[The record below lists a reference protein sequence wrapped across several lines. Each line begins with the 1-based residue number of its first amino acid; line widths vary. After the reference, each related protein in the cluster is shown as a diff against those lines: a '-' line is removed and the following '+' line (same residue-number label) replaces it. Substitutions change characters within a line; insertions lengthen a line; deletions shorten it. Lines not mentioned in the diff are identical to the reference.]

1 MGVRKRIAIA
11 LAAVAAVAVSAAALG
26 AFAWRALHTPLPV
39 AAEGEW
45 LFVPSGTPM
54 HRVTAELGDRGLVG
68 EPRLLAVYAR
78 ATGDATRIRAG
89 EYLLTPGTTPLTL
102 LAKLVAGEVYLH
114 RFTIVEGSRF
124 AEALAALRAHPAI
137 AASELDGA
145 EIMRALGAPGVHP
158 EGQFFPDT
166 YHFPRGTSDVELLRI
181 AHDAL
186 AARLDAAWRSRSPD
200 LDLTTD
206 YEALILASIIEKET
220 SLPAERKLIA
230 GVFHERL
237 RRRMRLQT
245 DPTVIYGLGESFDG
259 DLRRRDLE
267 RDTPYNTY
275 TRAGLPPTPIALP
288 GLASI
293 EAAVAPERSGA
304 IYFVA
309 TGRGDGSHYFSSTL
323 EEHERAVR
331 DYLREL
337 RSRQP

>member
-1 MGVRKRIAIA
+1 MAIRKRILLA
-11 LAAVAAVAVSAAALG
+11 LAAVLVAAASAAAAA
-26 AFAWRALHTPLPV
+26 AFAWHELNAPLSITGEAEWLRVPSGAPLHRV
-39 AAEGEW
+39 AAELE
-45 LFVPSGTPM
+45 
-54 HRVTAELGDRGLVG
+54 ERGLLD
-68 EPRLLAVYAR
+68 EPWLLAVYGR

-89 EYLLTPGTTPLTL
+89 EYELARGTTPLTL

-124 AEALAALRAHPAI
+124 AEVLAALRAHPAI
-137 AASELDGA
+137 EPSELDGGA
-145 EIMRALGAPGVHP
+145 IMNALGAPGVHP

-166 YHFPRGTSDVELLRI
+166 YRFPLGTSDLDLLRI
-181 AHDAL
+181 AHEAL
-186 AARLDAAWRSRSPD
+186 VTRLTAAWRNRSPD
-200 LDLTTD
+200 VNLATD

-220 SLPAERKLIA
+220 SLAAERKLIA

-237 RRRMRLQT
+237 RRNMRLQT

-259 DLRRRDLE
+259 NLRRQDLQ

-288 GLASI
+288 GLPSI
-293 EAAVAPERSGA
+293 EAAVAPERTGA

-309 TGRGDGSHYFSSTL
+309 TGRGDGSHYFSATL

-337 RSRQP
+337 RSQQP